1 MSEHDP
7 RRVRGRDNGLPAS
20 SYVPLVEVDPRVAD
34 AVLAVLATAG
44 VAAYAAPS
52 TGSAGAYLEVRL
64 PARPVDR
71 VYVDAARRAQARA
84 VLDAELPELAATLP
98 SREDEAFA
106 ALVAAYDEEPAQ
118 ACWPTEEDLPDRR
131 PPPTVVIR
139 PAHPP
144 GVASP
149 GGGEE
154 DPQDEGHYEPPPPP
168 PLPRVHPVT
177 RWALAAMGFG
187 LVLLVAPAL
196 LGLEHRTPVDVVGV
210 ACVVGAVATLVARMR
225 DHPPT
230 DERGPDDGAVV

>member
-84 VLDAELPELAATLP
+84 VLDAELPELAAALP

-118 ACWPTEEDLPDRR
+118 ACWPAEEDVPDRR

-139 PAHPP
+139 PARPP
-144 GVASP
+144 GVAPP
-149 GGGEE
+149 GEEE

-187 LVLLVAPAL
+187 LVLLVAPTL
-196 LGLEHRTPVDVVGV
+196 LGLEHRTAVDVVGV

-225 DHPPT
+225 DRPPT